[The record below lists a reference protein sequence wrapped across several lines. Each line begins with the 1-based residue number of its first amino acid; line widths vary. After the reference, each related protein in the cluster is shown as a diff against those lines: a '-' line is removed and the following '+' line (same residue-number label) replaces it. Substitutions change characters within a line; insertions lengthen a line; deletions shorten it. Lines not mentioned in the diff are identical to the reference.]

1 MEIKSCQSSKIV
13 VNCLLLT
20 VKLRMNSQKD
30 VLKVG
35 FLKTHKCAS
44 SSVQNILIR
53 WGLTRD
59 SNFVLPH
66 TGNYLKG
73 GAGQREG

>member
-1 MEIKSCQSSKIV
+1 
-13 VNCLLLT
+13 
-20 VKLRMNSQKD
+20 MNSQKD